1 MNSAIVP
8 EVRFFLASIG
18 YGSLLALL
26 YDQLRVLRTLWQ
38 HSVPAVDAEDI
49 LFFLTAGFGF
59 FGLLF
64 AQNDGSMRWFAFA
77 GCGGGVLLYEK
88 TVSRILCAAERRLI
102 RFLLFPARF
111 AAAQVRKL
119 LQKGA
124 KQLKI
129 KKERY
134 RKNQEARRETHNG
147 KGQSGQ
153 KKEKK
158 KKRT

>member
-8 EVRFFLASIG
+8 EVRFFLASVG
-18 YGSLLALL
+18 YGSLLAVL
-26 YDQLRVLRTLWQ
+26 YDQLRVLRTLWR

-49 LFFLTAGFGF
+49 LFFLTAGLGF

-77 GCGGGVLLYEK
+77 GCGCGVLLFEK
-88 TVSRILCAAERRLI
+88 TVSRILCAAERWLLRL
-102 RFLLFPARF
+102 LLFPVRF
-111 AAAQVRKL
+111 VVKQGRKL

-129 KKERY
+129 RRERY
-134 RKNQEARRETHNG
+134 RKNKEVRNEGHNG
-147 KGQSGQ
+147 KEWSRK

-158 KKRT
+158 KKRA

>member
-26 YDQLRVLRTLWQ
+26 YDQLRVLRTLWR
-38 HSVPAVDAEDI
+38 HSVSAVDAEDI

-88 TVSRILCAAERRLI
+88 TVSRSLCAAERWLI

-119 LQKGA
+119 LQKGE

-134 RKNQEARRETHNG
+134 RKTQEARRERHNG